1 MKDLIPDIIVLTGF
15 SIAIILTAVALA
27 QTIDFIFYP

>member
-1 MKDLIPDIIVLTGF
+1 MDPRLEYSLALGTAALAV
-15 SIAIILTAVALA
+15 ILTAFALA